1 MNDQEHSELSRR
13 DFITYGAAGVAA
25 ALTAGTLS
33 ASAADAESSGD
44 AGARTGDGVK
54 ETTILELQQSM
65 ASGERT
71 ARFLTEA
78 YLERIEEIDS
88 AGPALNSVLALNP
101 DALDIAS
108 ALDRERQERGP
119 RGALHGI
126 PVLLKD
132 NLETGDRMATTA
144 GSLALAGSVAARD
157 SFVAERLRGAGCV
170 LLGKANLSEW
180 ANFRSSRSTSG
191 WSGVGGQTRNPYAL
205 DRNPCG
211 SSSGSGASVAASL
224 CAAAIGTETDGS
236 VVCPANANG
245 IVGIKPTLG
254 LVSRAG
260 IVPLAHSQDTAG
272 TMGRTVA
279 DATAM
284 LTAIAGADSRD
295 DATAASAQH
304 LPADFAAFLLQDGLQ
319 GARLGVARNY
329 TGFHEKCEALL
340 EDALAAMRSAG
351 ARVIDPIELPNRG
364 DYGDAEYEVLLYEFK
379 ADLNNYLAQRPSV
392 QVKSLA
398 DLIDFNRSL
407 ADAEMPYFQ
416 QEVFEEAQ
424 EKGDLTEAP
433 YQEALE
439 KCKRLAGTEGI
450 DAALKKDG
458 LDAIVAI
465 TGGPA
470 WLTDLVIGDHFLGG
484 CSQPAAVAGYPH
496 VTVPMG
502 YVFGLPVNISFFS
515 TAWSEPTLIR
525 IAYAFEQLTQH
536 RQAPRFL
543 QTVNL
548 NA

>member
-13 DFITYGAAGVAA
+13 DFLTYGAAGVAA
-25 ALTAGTLS
+25 AMTAGTLS
-33 ASAADAESSGD
+33 ASAADTAPDG
-44 AGARTGDGVK
+44 GGGLTTGDGV
-54 ETTILELQQSM
+54 EEITIHELQQSM

-71 ARFLTEA
+71 ARSLTQE
-78 YLERIEEIDS
+78 YLERIERIDR

-108 ALDRERQERGP
+108 ALDRERQQRGP
-119 RGALHGI
+119 RGGLHGI

-279 DATAM
+279 DAAAV
-284 LTAIAGADSRD
+284 LTAIAGVDSRD
-295 DATAASAQH
+295 GATAAGARH
-304 LPADFAAFLLQDGLQ
+304 LPADFAAFLLKDGLQ

-329 TGFHEKCEALL
+329 TGFHEKCDALL
-340 EDALAAMRSAG
+340 EEALTAMRGAG
-351 ARVIDPIELPNRG
+351 ARIIDPIELPNRG
-364 DYGDAEYEVLLYEFK
+364 DYGDEEYEVLLYEFK
-379 ADLNNYLAQRPSV
+379 ADLNSYLALRPDLPV
-392 QVKSLA
+392 RSLA
-398 DLIDFNRSL
+398 DLIDFNQSH
-407 ADAEMPYFQ
+407 ADVEMPYFQ

-433 YQEALE
+433 YREALE
-439 KCKRLAGTEGI
+439 KCKRLAGPEGI

-470 WLTDLVIGDHFLGG
+470 WHTDLVTGDHGLGS

-496 VTVPMG
+496 ITVPMG

-525 IAYAFEQLTQH
+525 TAYAFEQLTQH
-536 RQAPRFL
+536 RQAPRYL

-548 NA
+548 DS

>member
-260 IVPLAHSQDTAG
+260 IVPLAHSQVTAG

-284 LTAIAGADSRD
+284 LTEIAGADSRD

-340 EDALAAMRSAG
+340 ENALAAMRSAG
-351 ARVIDPIELPNRG
+351 ARVIDPIELPHRG

>member
-119 RGALHGI
+119 RGALHGM

-279 DATAM
+279 SATAM

-340 EDALAAMRSAG
+340 ENALAAMRSAG
-351 ARVIDPIELPNRG
+351 ARVIDPIELPHRG

>member
-25 ALTAGTLS
+25 TMTAGTLS
-33 ASAADAESSGD
+33 TSAAGAENSGD
-44 AGARTGDGVK
+44 AGARTGDGVE

-88 AGPALNSVLALNP
+88 TGPALNSVLALNP

-398 DLIDFNRSL
+398 NLIDFNRSL

-424 EKGDLTEAP
+424 EKGALTEAP

-439 KCKRLAGTEGI
+439 KCTRLAGTEGI

-502 YVFGLPVNISFFS
+502 YVFGLPVNISFLS

>member
-351 ARVIDPIELPNRG
+351 ARVIDPIELPHRG

-470 WLTDLVIGDHFLGG
+470 WVTDLVIGDHFLGG

>member
-1 MNDQEHSELSRR
+1 MNDQEHIELSRR

-88 AGPALNSVLALNP
+88 AGPSLNSVLALNP

-304 LPADFAAFLLQDGLQ
+304 PADFAAFLLQDGLQ

-351 ARVIDPIELPNRG
+351 ARVIDPIELPHRG

-424 EKGDLTEAP
+424 EKGALTEAP

-502 YVFGLPVNISFFS
+502 YVFGLPVNISFLS

>member
-351 ARVIDPIELPNRG
+351 ARVIDPIELPHRG

-398 DLIDFNRSL
+398 DLIDFNRGL

-470 WLTDLVIGDHFLGG
+470 WVTDLVIGDHFLGG

-502 YVFGLPVNISFFS
+502 YVFGLPVNISFLS

>member
-88 AGPALNSVLALNP
+88 AGSALNSVLALNP

-351 ARVIDPIELPNRG
+351 ARVIDPIELPHRG

>member
-25 ALTAGTLS
+25 TMTAGTLS
-33 ASAADAESSGD
+33 TSAAGAENSGD
-44 AGARTGDGVK
+44 AGARTGDGVE

-88 AGPALNSVLALNP
+88 TGPALNSVLALNP

-392 QVKSLA
+392 PVKSLA
-398 DLIDFNRSL
+398 NLIDFNRSL

-424 EKGDLTEAP
+424 EKGALTEAP

-502 YVFGLPVNISFFS
+502 YVFGLPVNISFLS

>member
-25 ALTAGTLS
+25 SLTAGTLS
-33 ASAADAESSGD
+33 ASAADAESS
-44 AGARTGDGVK
+44 GDGVK

-88 AGPALNSVLALNP
+88 TGPALNSVLALNP

-424 EKGDLTEAP
+424 EKGALTEAP

-502 YVFGLPVNISFFS
+502 YVFGLPVNISFLS

>member
-351 ARVIDPIELPNRG
+351 ARVIDPIELPHRG

-502 YVFGLPVNISFFS
+502 YVFGLPVNISFLS

>member
-25 ALTAGTLS
+25 AMTAGTLS
-33 ASAADAESSGD
+33 TSAADAENSGD
-44 AGARTGDGVK
+44 AGARTGDGVE

-88 AGPALNSVLALNP
+88 AGPSLNSVLALNP

-502 YVFGLPVNISFFS
+502 YVFGLPVNISFLS

>member
-1 MNDQEHSELSRR
+1 M
-13 DFITYGAAGVAA
+13 
-25 ALTAGTLS
+25 
-33 ASAADAESSGD
+33 
-44 AGARTGDGVK
+44 
-54 ETTILELQQSM
+54 
-65 ASGERT
+65 
-71 ARFLTEA
+71 
-78 YLERIEEIDS
+78 
-88 AGPALNSVLALNP
+88 LALNP

-416 QEVFEEAQ
+416 QEIFEEAQ

-502 YVFGLPVNISFFS
+502 YVFGLPVNISFLS

>member
-1 MNDQEHSELSRR
+1 MNDQEHIELSRR

-25 ALTAGTLS
+25 SLTAGTLS
-33 ASAADAESSGD
+33 TSAADAESSGD

-88 AGPALNSVLALNP
+88 AGPSLNSVLALNP

-304 LPADFAAFLLQDGLQ
+304 PADFAAFLLQDGLQ

-351 ARVIDPIELPNRG
+351 ARVIDPIELPHRG

-502 YVFGLPVNISFFS
+502 YVFGLPVNISFLS

>member
-1 MNDQEHSELSRR
+1 MNDQEHIELSRR

-25 ALTAGTLS
+25 SLTAGTLS
-33 ASAADAESSGD
+33 ASAADAESS
-44 AGARTGDGVK
+44 GDGVK

-88 AGPALNSVLALNP
+88 AGPSLNSVLALNP

-272 TMGRTVA
+272 TMGRTVT

-304 LPADFAAFLLQDGLQ
+304 PADFAAFLLQDGLQ

-424 EKGDLTEAP
+424 EKGALTEAP

-502 YVFGLPVNISFFS
+502 YVFGLPVNISFLS

>member
-25 ALTAGTLS
+25 TMTAGTLS
-33 ASAADAESSGD
+33 TSAAGAENSGD
-44 AGARTGDGVK
+44 AGARTGDGVE

-88 AGPALNSVLALNP
+88 TGPALNSVLALNP

-108 ALDRERQERGP
+108 SLDRERQERGP

-398 DLIDFNRSL
+398 NLIDFNRSL

-424 EKGDLTEAP
+424 EKGDLTEVP

-502 YVFGLPVNISFFS
+502 YVFGLPVNISFLS

>member
-1 MNDQEHSELSRR
+1 MNDQEHIELSRR

-33 ASAADAESSGD
+33 ASAADAESS
-44 AGARTGDGVK
+44 GDGVK

-88 AGPALNSVLALNP
+88 AGPSLNSVLALNP

-304 LPADFAAFLLQDGLQ
+304 PADFAAFLLQDGLQ

-351 ARVIDPIELPNRG
+351 ARVIDPIELPHRG

-502 YVFGLPVNISFFS
+502 YVFGLPVNISFLS

>member
-33 ASAADAESSGD
+33 ASAADAESS
-44 AGARTGDGVK
+44 GDGVK

-351 ARVIDPIELPNRG
+351 ARVIDPIELPHRG

-502 YVFGLPVNISFFS
+502 YVFGLPVNISFLS

>member
-25 ALTAGTLS
+25 TMTAGTLS
-33 ASAADAESSGD
+33 TSAAGAENSGD
-44 AGARTGDGVK
+44 AGARTGDGV
-54 ETTILELQQSM
+54 EEITILELQQSM

-88 AGPALNSVLALNP
+88 TGPALNSVLALNP

-392 QVKSLA
+392 PVKSLA
-398 DLIDFNRSL
+398 NLIDFNRSL

-424 EKGDLTEAP
+424 EKGALTEAP

-502 YVFGLPVNISFFS
+502 YVFGLPVNISFLS

>member
-25 ALTAGTLS
+25 SLTAGTLS

-44 AGARTGDGVK
+44 AGARTGDGVE

-88 AGPALNSVLALNP
+88 AGPSLNSVLALNP

-304 LPADFAAFLLQDGLQ
+304 PADFAAFLLQDGLQ

-398 DLIDFNRSL
+398 DLIDFNCSL

-424 EKGDLTEAP
+424 EKGDLTEVP

-502 YVFGLPVNISFFS
+502 YVFGLPVNISFLS

>member
-340 EDALAAMRSAG
+340 ENALAAMRSAG
-351 ARVIDPIELPNRG
+351 ARVIDPIELPHRG

-502 YVFGLPVNISFFS
+502 YVFGLPVNISFLS

>member
-1 MNDQEHSELSRR
+1 V
-13 DFITYGAAGVAA
+13 TTGYGV
-25 ALTAGTLS
+25 
-33 ASAADAESSGD
+33 E
-44 AGARTGDGVK
+44 
-54 ETTILELQQSM
+54 ETTIHELQQSM

-71 ARFLTEA
+71 ARSLTEE
-78 YLERIEEIDS
+78 YLERIETIDR

-108 ALDRERQERGP
+108 ALDRERQQRGP
-119 RGALHGI
+119 RGDLHGI

-279 DATAM
+279 DAAAV
-284 LTAIAGADSRD
+284 LTAIAGVDSRD
-295 DATAASAQH
+295 RATAAGAQH
-304 LPADFAAFLLQDGLQ
+304 LPADFAAFLLKDGLQ

-329 TGFHEKCEALL
+329 TGFHEKCDALL
-340 EDALAAMRSAG
+340 EEALTAMRGAG
-351 ARVIDPIELPNRG
+351 ARIIDPIELPNRG
-364 DYGDAEYEVLLYEFK
+364 DYGDEEYEVLLYEFK
-379 ADLNNYLAQRPSV
+379 ADLNSYLALRPDL
-392 QVKSLA
+392 QVRSLS
-398 DLIDFNRSL
+398 DLIDFNQSH
-407 ADAEMPYFQ
+407 ADEEMPYFQ

-433 YQEALE
+433 YREALE
-439 KCKRLAGTEGI
+439 KSKRLAGPEGI
-450 DAALKKDG
+450 DAALKKDE

-470 WLTDLVIGDHFLGG
+470 WHTDLVTGDHGLGS

-496 VTVPMG
+496 ITVPMG

-525 IAYAFEQLTQH
+525 TAYAFEQLTQH
-536 RQAPRFL
+536 RQAPRYL

-548 NA
+548 DS